1 MEKMELNAMYSSEH
15 NETSNIYTHV
25 KENETNKTQTNYMY
39 R

>member
-1 MEKMELNAMYSSEH
+1 MCFSEH
-15 NETSNIYTHV
+15 NETSNIDSNV